1 MKPPP
6 AGAVASTPTNG
17 QTTAS
22 RRPNRE
28 AGGDKSPAPSTALEG
43 CFGKHLEVLKSSR
56 RRSAALLEAACPG
69 HNAAEASVAVAWEF
83 VFDLL
88 VEREG
93 QELAELNTLSSIIHK
108 LMSAFTQIRNLELKV
123 REQEM
128 KEEDRAEKKRS
139 LLGELKETE
148 QGLRP
153 ETLKTIEERLNLL

>member
-6 AGAVASTPTNG
+6 AGAVASAPANG

-28 AGGDKSPAPSTALEG
+28 AGGDNSPAPSTALDAS
-43 CFGKHLEVLKSSR
+43 FGKHLALLKASR

-93 QELAELNTLSSIIHK
+93 QELAELNTLSSIIQK
-108 LMSAFTQIRNLELKV
+108 LMASFTQIRNLELKV

-128 KEEDRAEKKRS
+128 KEEDRAEKKRR
-139 LLGELKETE
+139 LLGELQESDR
-148 QGLRP
+148 GLRP
-153 ETLKTIEERLNLL
+153 ETLRTIEERLKLL